1 LIVRKNAVNEDG
13 RKNDSMDMDSSL
25 DFDTETRAFDA
36 SGASEVSRAIAQAVA
51 ALADT
56 LNALGLR
63 IALSRDNSSAE
74 GDLSTAH
81 YNRLA
86 TLTKAAAGQVRGIQ
100 LLLGTL
106 DDNPVRERSEGP
118 EPPER
123 SWRSPSGL

>member
-1 LIVRKNAVNEDG
+1 MKEDG
-13 RKNDSMDMDSSL
+13 RKNDSMDMDSSP

-63 IALSRDNSSAE
+63 IALSRDNYRAE
-74 GDLSTAH
+74 GDISTAH

-86 TLTKAAAGQVRGIQ
+86 TLTEAAAGQVKGIQ